1 MQLLSSVRL
10 TSNGGIQMKKD
21 WMSTKYLV
29 LFFVLTLAW
38 TWLCGFIPVL
48 FGFAGTGIGTFVFY
62 FGGGAPSV
70 VALFLVFLTYPK
82 DKRKDYFRRCFSFR
96 QMGWK
101 WPLITVAIFT
111 LMSVV
116 SVSIGVGLMGSEMP
130 GMDYIKAIAANP
142 LNIFL
147 VLLLSL
153 VSGPLNEEFGWR
165 GYALDRLLL
174 KFGFLRG
181 SLILGFIWAIWHLP
195 WYFTPG
201 QAQYN
206 LLQDSVFHALMFI
219 PSVMMLSVFVSFVYV
234 KTGRSILAGALVHM
248 FSNLIGSQ
256 LLSPYTTEISMLVR
270 YTNMV
275 FFLGVIVYA
284 AFSRKF
290 KDEAQAVI
298 GSIGKQED

>member
-1 MQLLSSVRL
+1 
-10 TSNGGIQMKKD
+10 
-21 WMSTKYLV
+21 MSTKYLV
-29 LFFVLTLAW
+29 LFVVLTLLW
-38 TWLCGFIPVL
+38 TWICGFIPVVL
-48 FGFAGTGIGTFVFY
+48 GSTGTGIGTFIFY

-96 QMGWK
+96 KAGWK
-101 WPLITVAIFT
+101 WPLITIAVFTALSAVSIF
-111 LMSVV
+111 
-116 SVSIGVGLMGSEMP
+116 IGVGLLGFDMP
-130 GMDYIKAIAANP
+130 TMDYIKAIAANP
-142 LNIFL
+142 LNIPL
-147 VLLLSL
+147 VILLSL
-153 VSGPLNEEFGWR
+153 ISGPLNEEFGWR
-165 GYALDRLLL
+165 GYALDRLLVR
-174 KFGFLRG
+174 FGFLKG
-181 SLILGFIWAIWHLP
+181 SLMLGFIWAIWHLP

-256 LLSPYTTEISMLVR
+256 LLSSYTTEISMLIR
-270 YTNMV
+270 YINMA
-275 FFLGVIVYA
+275 FFFGVIIYT

-290 KDEAQAVI
+290 KDETSEVI
-298 GSIGKQED
+298 EIIRKQEG

>member
-1 MQLLSSVRL
+1 MNNNRL
-10 TSNGGIQMKKD
+10 
-21 WMSTKYLV
+21 STKYLV
-29 LFFVLTLAW
+29 LFFAITLAW
-38 TWLCGFIPVL
+38 TWTCGFIPVL
-48 FGFAGTGIGTFVFY
+48 FGFAGTGVGTFIFY

-82 DKRKDYFRRCFSFR
+82 NRRKDYFRRCFSFR
-96 QMGWK
+96 YMGLK
-101 WPLITVAIFT
+101 WPLITIAVFT
-111 LMSVV
+111 VLSVLSI
-116 SVSIGVGLMGSEMP
+116 SVGVGLLGFEMP
-130 GMDYIKAIAANP
+130 TMDYIKAIASNP

-153 VSGPLNEEFGWR
+153 ISGPLNEEFGWR
-165 GYALDRLLL
+165 GYALDRLFI
-174 KFGFLRG
+174 KFGFVKG

-234 KTGRSILAGALVHM
+234 KTNRSILAGALVHM

-256 LLSPYTTEISMLVR
+256 LLSSYTTEISMLIR
-270 YTNMV
+270 YTNMA
-275 FFLGVIVYA
+275 FFLGVILYA
-284 AFSRKF
+284 ALSRKF
-290 KDEAQAVI
+290 KAEAAAVI
-298 GSIGKQED
+298 ESIQVE

>member
-1 MQLLSSVRL
+1 
-10 TSNGGIQMKKD
+10 MKKN

-38 TWLCGFIPVL
+38 TWICGFIPVV
-48 FGFAGTGIGTFVFY
+48 FGFTDTGIGTFVFY

-82 DKRKDYFRRCFSFR
+82 DKKKDYFRRCFSFR
-96 QMGWK
+96 QSGIK
-101 WPLITVAIFT
+101 WPLITLAVFTALSAI
-111 LMSVV
+111 
-116 SVSIGVGLMGSEMP
+116 SIAVGVGLLGFEMP
-130 GMDYIKAIAANP
+130 TMDYIKAIKTNP

-153 VSGPLNEEFGWR
+153 ISGPLNEEFGWR
-165 GYALDRLLL
+165 GYALDRMLV
-174 KFGFLRG
+174 KFGFIKG

-206 LLQDSVFHALMFI
+206 LLRDSVFHALMFV

-234 KTGRSILAGALVHM
+234 KTRRSILAGALVHM

-256 LLSPYTTEISMLVR
+256 LLSSYTTEISMLIR

-275 FFLGVIVYA
+275 FFLGVIIYA
-284 AFSRKF
+284 AASRKF
-290 KDEAQAVI
+290 RAETAEIISSIKQQEQA
-298 GSIGKQED
+298 G

>member
-1 MQLLSSVRL
+1 
-10 TSNGGIQMKKD
+10 
-21 WMSTKYLV
+21 MSTKYLV
-29 LFFVLTLAW
+29 VFFALALAW
-38 TWLCGFIPVL
+38 TWICGFIPVR
-48 FGFAGTGIGTFVFY
+48 FGFTETGAGTCVCY
-62 FGGGAPSV
+62 LGGGAPSV

-96 QMGWK
+96 QAGWK

-111 LMSVV
+111 ALSVICV
-116 SVSIGVGLMGSEMP
+116 AVGVGLLGFEMP
-130 GMDYIKAIAANP
+130 TMDYIKAIKANP
-142 LNIFL
+142 LNILLIFL
-147 VLLLSL
+147 ISL
-153 VSGPLNEEFGWR
+153 ISGPLNEEFGWR

-174 KFGFLRG
+174 KFGFLKG

-206 LLQDSVFHALMFI
+206 LLQDSVFHAVMFV
-219 PSVMMLSVFVSFVYV
+219 PSVMMLSVFVSFVYI
-234 KTGRSILAGALVHM
+234 KTDRSILAGALVHM

-256 LLSPYTTEISMLVR
+256 LLSSYTTDMSMLIR

-284 AFSRKF
+284 ACSRKF
-290 KDEAQAVI
+290 KAEVAEVI
-298 GSIGKQED
+298 GNLQKQRKEG

>member
-1 MQLLSSVRL
+1 
-10 TSNGGIQMKKD
+10 MKKN
-21 WMSTKYLV
+21 WMSTRNLV
-29 LFFVLTLAW
+29 LFIVLTLAW
-38 TWLCGFIPVL
+38 TWICGFVPVV
-48 FGFAGTGIGTFVFY
+48 FGFTGTGIGTFVFY

-96 QMGWK
+96 QAGWE
-101 WPLITVAIFT
+101 WPLVTVAVFAV
-111 LMSVV
+111 LSA
-116 SVSIGVGLMGSEMP
+116 VSIAGGVGLLGFEMP
-130 GMDYIKAIAANP
+130 TMDYIKAIGANP
-142 LNIFL
+142 LNILL

-153 VSGPLNEEFGWR
+153 ISGPLNEEFGWR
-165 GYALDRLLL
+165 GYALDRLLVR
-174 KFGFLRG
+174 FGFLRG

-219 PSVMMLSVFVSFVYV
+219 PSVMMLSVFVSLVYV

-256 LLSPYTTEISMLVR
+256 LLSSYTTEISMLIR
-270 YTNMV
+270 YVNMA
-275 FFLGVIVYA
+275 FFLGVIIYA
-284 AFSRKF
+284 ATSRRF
-290 KDEAQAVI
+290 KAETAAVI
-298 GSIGKQED
+298 ETIRMQEQES